1 MRGNGREM
9 EQDLQGA
16 KKPLEIDIHKILI
29 QLGIESEK
37 WPEEFK
43 KPVKQF

>member
-1 MRGNGREM
+1 MRGYGSEM
-9 EQDLQGA
+9 EKDLQEA
-16 KKPLEIDIHKILI
+16 KKPLEIDINKILI

-43 KPVKQF
+43 KPVRHF